1 MKLNKLLLIIS
12 IVLISLGGATFIA
25 GAVLALLGNGLGDL
39 FMGLSG
45 IFGFAAI
52 GVLIFRLFRMAKEP
66 GLYEEPRPKVVV
78 KIVDVKVS
86 CAHGCRELK
95 SNNNPNKK
103 GNESNQDREGSGG
116 YRAVQ
121 PGY

>member
-12 IVLISLGGATFIA
+12 IVLISLGGAMFIA
-25 GAVLALLGNGLGDL
+25 GAVLALLGSGLGDL

-78 KIVDVKVS
+78 KIVDVKEVPKS
-86 CAHGCRELK
+86 HEQKLYEQYEDLYKRNLITKEELDQK
-95 SNNNPNKK
+95 RIELLGK
-103 GNESNQDREGSGG
+103 
-116 YRAVQ
+116 
-121 PGY
+121 